1 MRKLLTILVCFF
13 LVITNIE
20 FKPVFAATVTGYN
33 YLNNGY
39 IQFTDSFGSDFQNL
53 PITNIG
59 NAVNDYGNLNNPYYF
74 NGTVWRPLTLSRKME
89 YAVSEGGTL
98 VSESD
103 PYNVTGGT
111 FEYPVTN
118 NLTLSNFTIDGTG
131 IIMKEQAT
139 TAGNV
144 TYTGTLISKGTLTI
158 NGKNLEFTNTYTLL
172 EGKSF
177 VRVKTTIKN
186 ISEVSATNVRY
197 WVGTGDDWISTE
209 DQNYKYRGNIIDGAF
224 VVSTETTT
232 QSKAIR
238 VDTNSHSDSIL
249 FYSTHPNANTSVS
262 GCCSF
267 SNAVNVNPINSVV
280 NTFNDGSYAMFVNL
294 GTIDPGSSK
303 DFDWYYAAGS
313 AATILDT
320 INDVALDSSG
330 ASNVTPTSATVAYT
344 SETTTT
350 GYYIVVPT
358 GSSVPTANQIIG
370 SEEYTSAT
378 VIKRG
383 SSIMTAGVE
392 TAFNI
397 DDLAPGTSYD
407 MYFVTR
413 NSENVTS
420 GISLTRFST
429 QANAIISLLSITTID
444 IPKNHRV
451 PDVESIETDEYT
463 ASVSWS
469 PADEYF
475 ENGVVYTATITITPK
490 LGYTLTGVPA
500 NAFTVTGATAT
511 NSINEGV
518 ISAVY
523 PAVPLDSVYFNSNGG
538 SSISSVEYDYDAL
551 ITEPL
556 EVSRQGYE
564 FAGWYEDDETFLN
577 PWDFSTEK
585 MPSSDLNLYAKWN
598 ALDQTLTFKANGGV
612 GDDTTQVAK
621 TDSSTAL
628 TSNTFTRAGYSFVG
642 WATSSSASTPDYTN
656 GQSITWF
663 NTNTTLYALWSANN
677 QTITFSAN
685 GGVGS
690 NTTQMAK
697 TDSSTALNLNTF
709 TKQGY
714 SFIGWA
720 ISSSASTPDYT
731 NGQTITWFSN
741 NAYFYAVW
749 AADDQT
755 ITFKA
760 NGGVGDDTTQVAKSD
775 SSTELELNT
784 FTKLGY
790 SFAGWATSSS
800 ASTPDY
806 TDGESITWFNTNKTL
821 YAVWTAEDQ
830 TITFKANGGVGDDTT
845 QVAKT
850 DSSTVLE
857 LNTFT
862 KLGYSFAGWATSSSA
877 STPDYTDGESIT
889 WFNTNT
895 TLYAVWTAEDQ
906 TITFKANG
914 GVGDDTTQVAKSDS
928 STELELNTFT
938 KLGYSFA
945 GWATSSSASTPDYT
959 DNQSIT
965 WFNTNTTLYA
975 VWVADDHTIT
985 FKANGGV
992 GDDTTQVAKS
1002 DSSTML
1008 DVNPFNKPGHTFVG
1022 WSLDPDA
1029 TDATYLNQEEIT
1041 WFKEDTTFYAIWS
1054 INYYTIN
1061 FIENG
1066 GSTVSNQSIMYNT
1079 SVTLPS
1085 NPTKYGYTFLGW
1097 VKNDET
1103 TYYNFSDLVVE
1114 DFNLSAKWR
1123 TNVYSIT
1130 YDLAGGTGDFPSSY
1144 TVADSI
1150 TLGVPV
1156 RLGYRF
1162 NGWLLNG
1169 NPVNG
1174 ITSGTTGELNF
1185 VATWV
1190 FMPKDPELSSITVS
1204 DITVDSALVS
1214 GRVIDFG
1221 NPRAVNFGFE
1231 LTNLDTNTTVDYPT
1245 DSKLSLSLSN
1255 LDSYTN
1261 YSVRAY
1267 VNVGSKVIY
1276 TESVE
1281 FKTQLVDTDE
1291 DGIPDT
1297 RDNDPED
1304 TDKTTTYDNVS
1315 YTNPSALTL
1324 TGELDTSKNTY
1335 SVKIN
1340 PSDLVDLNGD
1350 DTITIMMGSIEYT
1363 IPVALVDDLF
1373 SSNDDSYLE
1382 LVVNSDMSDSVNLNV
1397 LDSVNMSLVHAYDY
1411 RLFLMKSDGSST
1423 QVHSFTGKIKVSIK
1437 LDDSEDDQDPMSM
1450 EVYYFDESTNT
1461 LESMD
1466 AEYDESTNSLVF
1478 YTDHFSYYIL
1488 GVKQAD
1494 SNNYLWFGLGLV
1506 VLVGFIFLLFKKK
1519 KSNQE

>member
-1 MRKLLTILVCFF
+1 MRRLLTILVCFI

-20 FKPVFAATVTGYN
+20 FKPVNAATVTGYN

-39 IQFTDSFGSDFQNL
+39 IQFTDNLGSDWLNL
-53 PITNIG
+53 PNNLIG

-74 NGTVWRPLTLSRKME
+74 NGSVWRPLTLSRKME

-103 PYNVTGGT
+103 PYNVTGAGAIV
-111 FEYPVTN
+111 YPATSSLA
-118 NLTLSNFTIDGTG
+118 LTNFTVDGSG

-139 TAGNV
+139 TAGSV
-144 TYTGTLISKGTLTI
+144 TYTGTLISKGTLNI
-158 NGKNLEFTNTYTLL
+158 NGKNLEFTNSYTLL

-177 VRVKTTIKN
+177 VRVKTTVKN
-186 ISEVSATNVRY
+186 ISEVSASNVRY

-209 DQNYKYRGNIIDGAF
+209 DRNYKYRGNIIDGAF
-224 VVSTETTT
+224 VTSTDTST
-232 QSKAIR
+232 QSRAIR

-267 SNAVNVNPINSVV
+267 ENAVNVNPINSVV
-280 NTFNDGSYAMFVNL
+280 STFNDGSYAMFVNL

-330 ASNVTPTSATVAYT
+330 ASNVTVDSATIAYT

-350 GYYIVVPT
+350 GYYMVVQRGSTVPT
-358 GSSVPTANQIIG
+358 PAQIIG
-370 SEEYTSAT
+370 DEEYTSST
-378 VIKRG
+378 VYKR
-383 SSIMTAGVE
+383 SSSFMEAGVE
-392 TAFNI
+392 TTFEI
-397 DDLAPGTSYD
+397 TDLTPGTDYD
-407 MYFVTR
+407 VYFVTR
-413 NSENVTS
+413 NSENVVS
-420 GISLTRFST
+420 SISLTQFST
-429 QANAIISLLSITTID
+429 APLSIISLRSITTVD
-444 IPKNHRV
+444 VPKNHRV
-451 PDVESIETDEYT
+451 PDVEAIETDEYT
-463 ASVSWS
+463 ATVSWS
-469 PADEYF
+469 PSDEYF
-475 ENGVVYTATITITPK
+475 ENGVVYTATITVTPK
-490 LGYTLTGVPA
+490 FGYTLSGVPA
-500 NAFTVTGATAT
+500 NAFTVTGASAT
-511 NSINEGV
+511 NAINEGI

-523 PAVPLDSVYFNSNGG
+523 PAVPLDRVYFNSNGG
-538 SSISSVEYDYDAL
+538 STISSVEYDYDAL
-551 ITEPL
+551 ISEPL
-556 EVSRQGYE
+556 DVSRQGYE

-585 MPSSDLNLYAKWN
+585 MPSSDLNLYAKWS

-612 GDDTTQVAK
+612 GSDVTQVAK
-621 TDSSTAL
+621 TDSTTVL
-628 TSNTFTRAGYSFVG
+628 TSNTFTRAGYSFIG
-642 WATSSSASTPDYTN
+642 WASNSSANTPDYSN
-656 GQSITWF
+656 IQSITWF
-663 NTNTTLYALWSANN
+663 NTNTTLYAIWSANN

-690 NTTQMAK
+690 NTTQIAK

-714 SFIGWA
+714 SFSGWSQNA
-720 ISSSASTPDYT
+720 SASTPDYT

-749 AADDQT
+749 SADDQT

-784 FTKLGY
+784 FTKQGY
-790 SFAGWATSSS
+790 SFAGWARSSS

-806 TDGESITWFNTNKTL
+806 TNGQSITWVNTNTSL
-821 YAVWTAEDQ
+821 YAVWTADDQ
-830 TITFKANGGVGDDTT
+830 TLTFKANGGVGDDVT

-850 DSSTVLE
+850 DSTTILTS
-857 LNTFT
+857 NTFT
-862 KLGYSFAGWATSSSA
+862 RTGYSFVGWSTKSSENIA
-877 STPDYTDGESIT
+877 DYSDEESIT
-889 WFNTNT
+889 WFNTDT
-895 TLYAVWTAEDQ
+895 TFYAIWTADDQ
-906 TITFKANG
+906 TLTFKANG

-928 STELELNTFT
+928 STELELNVFT
-938 KLGYSFA
+938 KLGYTFA
-945 GWATSSSASTPDYT
+945 GWATSSSAITPDYT
-959 DNQSIT
+959 NGQTIT
-965 WFNTNTTLYA
+965 WFNANTTLYA
-975 VWVADDHTIT
+975 VWTAADQTLT

-992 GDDTTQVAKS
+992 GEDTTQVAKS

-1008 DVNPFNKPGHTFVG
+1008 DVNPFMKPGHTFVG
-1022 WSLDPDA
+1022 WSLNPDA
-1029 TDATYLNQEEIT
+1029 TDETYLNQEEIT
-1041 WFKEDTTFYAIWS
+1041 WFKEDTTLYAIWS

-1066 GSTVSNQSIMYNT
+1066 GSTVTNQNIMYNT
-1079 SVTLPS
+1079 PVTFPS
-1085 NPTKYGYTFLGW
+1085 NPSKYGYTFLGW
-1097 VKNDET
+1097 MKNDET
-1103 TYYNFSDLVVE
+1103 SYYDFSELVVE

-1130 YDLAGGTGDFPSSY
+1130 YDFAVGLGDFPSSY
-1144 TVADSI
+1144 TVSDSI

-1174 ITSGTTGELNF
+1174 ISSGSTGELNF

-1190 FMPKDPELSSITVS
+1190 FVPKDPELSSVTIS
-1204 DITVDSALVS
+1204 DISVDSALIS
-1214 GRVIDFG
+1214 ARVVDFG

-1231 LTNLDTNTTVDYPT
+1231 LTNLDTNTIVDFPT

-1267 VNVGSKVIY
+1267 VNVGTRVIY

-1297 RDNDPED
+1297 RDDDPED
-1304 TDKTTTYDNVS
+1304 TNKTTSFDNVS

-1324 TGELDTSKNTY
+1324 TGVLDSTKNTY

-1340 PSDLVDLNGD
+1340 IKDLIDLDGD
-1350 DTITIMMGSIEYT
+1350 DTITVMMGSIEYT

-1382 LVVNSDMSDSVNLNV
+1382 LVVNSDVSSSKDFSI
-1397 LDSVNMSLVHAYDY
+1397 LDSVDMDLVNAYDY
-1411 RLFLMKSDGSST
+1411 SLFLVKADGTST
-1423 QVHSFTGKIKVSIK
+1423 QIHSFSGRIKVSIN
-1437 LDDSEDDQDPMSM
+1437 LEDGQDPTNL
-1450 EVYYFDESTNT
+1450 EVYYFDEESNS

-1466 AEYDESTNSLVF
+1466 AEFDDSSNSLVF
-1478 YTDHFSYYIL
+1478 YTDHFSYYVL
-1488 GVKQAD
+1488 GVKKAD
-1494 SNNYLWFGLGLV
+1494 SVSPLWFGLGFIV
-1506 VLVGFIFLLFKKK
+1506 VLGFGLLLFKRK
-1519 KSNQE
+1519 KSNQV

>member
-1 MRKLLTILVCFF
+1 MRRLLTILVCFF
-13 LVITNIE
+13 LVFTTVE

-39 IQFTDSFGSDFQNL
+39 IQFTDNLGADWRNL
-53 PITNIG
+53 PSTLIG
-59 NAVNDYGNLNNPYYF
+59 NAINDYGNLNNPYYF
-74 NGTVWRPLTLSRKME
+74 NGSVWRPLTLNRKME

-103 PYNVTGGT
+103 PYNVSGGT
-111 FEYPVTN
+111 IAYPAS
-118 NLTLSNFTIDGTG
+118 NLQALSNFTIDGSG

-144 TYTGTLISKGTLTI
+144 TYTGTMISKGEFTI
-158 NGKNLEFTNTYTLL
+158 NGKVLEFTNTYTLL

-177 VRVKTTIKN
+177 VRVKTKITN
-186 ISEVSATNVRY
+186 VSELEATNVRY
-197 WVGTGDDWISTE
+197 WVGTGDDWIST
-209 DQNYKYRGNIIDGAF
+209 DDTNYKSRGNIIDGAF
-224 VVSTETTT
+224 VTSANSSV

-238 VDTNSHSDSIL
+238 VDTQSRSDSIL
-249 FYSTHPNANTSVS
+249 FYSTHPNANTAIA
-262 GCCSF
+262 GWGPF
-267 SNAVNVNPINSVV
+267 SNVVNVNPINSTV
-280 NTFNDGSYAMFVNL
+280 NTLNDGSYAMFVNL
-294 GTIDPGSSK
+294 GTIASGASQE
-303 DFDWYYAAGS
+303 FDWYYAAGS

-370 SEEYTSAT
+370 TEEYTAAT
-378 VIKRG
+378 VVKRG
-383 SSIMTAGVE
+383 NSVMEAGVE

-407 MYFVTR
+407 LYFVTR
-413 NSENVTS
+413 NTENVTS

-429 QANAIISLLSITTID
+429 QANAVISLFSITTID
-444 IPKNHRV
+444 VPKNHRV

-469 PADEYF
+469 PSDEYF

-523 PAVPLDSVYFNSNGG
+523 PAVPLDSVSFDSNGG

-551 ITEPL
+551 ISEPL

-564 FAGWYEDDETFLN
+564 FAGWYEDDESFLN
-577 PWDFSTEK
+577 PWDFSTDK
-585 MPSSDLNLYAKWN
+585 MPSSNLTLYAKWI

-612 GDDTTQVAK
+612 GSDVTQVAK
-621 TDSSTAL
+621 TDSTTVL
-628 TSNTFTRAGYSFVG
+628 TSNTFTRAGYSFIG
-642 WATSSSASTPDYTN
+642 WASNSSASTPDYSN
-656 GQSITWF
+656 IQSITWF
-663 NTNTTLYALWSANN
+663 NTNTTLYAIWSANN

-690 NTTQMAK
+690 NTTQIAK

-714 SFIGWA
+714 SFSGWSQNA
-720 ISSSASTPDYT
+720 SASTPDYT

-749 AADDQT
+749 TADDQT

-760 NGGVGDDTTQVAKSD
+760 NGGVGDDTTQIAKSDSSTELELNTFTKQGYSFAGWARSSSASTPDYTNGQSITWVNTNTSLYAVWTADDQTVTFKANGGVGDDTTQIAKSDSSTELELNTFTKLGYSFAGWATSSSASTPEYTNSQSITWFNTNTTLYAVWTADDQTLTFKANGGVGDDTTQIAKSD

-806 TDGESITWFNTNKTL
+806 TNGQTITWFNTNTTL
-821 YAVWTAEDQ
+821 YAIWTADDQ

-845 QVAKT
+845 Q
-850 DSSTVLE
+850 
-857 LNTFT
+857 
-862 KLGYSFAGWATSSSA
+862 
-877 STPDYTDGESIT
+877 I
-889 WFNTNT
+889 
-895 TLYAVWTAEDQ
+895 
-906 TITFKANG
+906 
-914 GVGDDTTQVAKSDS
+914 
-928 STELELNTFT
+928 
-938 KLGYSFA
+938 
-945 GWATSSSASTPDYT
+945 
-959 DNQSIT
+959 
-965 WFNTNTTLYA
+965 
-975 VWVADDHTIT
+975 
-985 FKANGGV
+985 
-992 GDDTTQVAKS
+992 AKS

-1008 DVNPFNKPGHTFVG
+1008 DVNPFTRTGHTFVG

-1041 WFKEDTTFYAIWS
+1041 WFKENMTFYAVWS

-1079 SVTLPS
+1079 PVTLPS
-1085 NPTKYGYTFLGW
+1085 IPTKYGYTFLGW
-1097 VKNDET
+1097 VKNDDT
-1103 TYYNFSDLVVE
+1103 SYYDFSELVAE

-1144 TVADSI
+1144 TVSDSI

-1169 NPVNG
+1169 IPVNG

-1190 FMPKDPELSSITVS
+1190 FVPRNPELSSVTVS
-1204 DITVDSALVS
+1204 DIDVDSALVS
-1214 GRVIDFG
+1214 ARVVDFG

-1231 LTNLDTNTTVDYPT
+1231 LTNLDTNIIVDYPT

-1255 LDSYTN
+1255 LESYTN

-1297 RDNDPED
+1297 RDTDP
-1304 TDKTTTYDNVS
+1304 DKSSETTTYDNVS
-1315 YTNPSALTL
+1315 YTNPSVLTL
-1324 TGELDTSKNTY
+1324 TGELDESKSSY
-1335 SVKIN
+1335 SIKID
-1340 PSDLVDLNGD
+1340 PSDLIDLNGD

-1373 SSNDDSYLE
+1373 STNEDSYLE
-1382 LVVNSDMSDSVNLNV
+1382 LVVYSDLSDSLNLNV
-1397 LDSVNMSLVHAYDY
+1397 LDSVDMSLVHAYDY
-1411 RLFLMKSDGSST
+1411 RLFLVHSDGSST
-1423 QVHSFTGKIKVSIK
+1423 QIHSFTGKIKVSIK
-1437 LDDSEDDQDPMSM
+1437 LDVEDNQDPTSM
-1450 EVYYFDESTNT
+1450 EVYYFDETTNT

-1478 YTDHFSYYIL
+1478 FTDHFSYYIL
-1488 GVKQAD
+1488 GVKQAE

>member
-1 MRKLLTILVCFF
+1 MRRLLTILVCFF
-13 LVITNIE
+13 LVFTTVE
-20 FKPVFAATVTGYN
+20 FKPVNAATVTGYN

-39 IQFTDSFGSDFQNL
+39 IQFTSNLGSDWRNL
-53 PITNIG
+53 TSSLVG
-59 NAVNDYGNLNNPYYF
+59 NAINDFGNLNNPYYF
-74 NGTVWRPLTLSRKME
+74 DGSVWRPLTLNRKME

-111 FEYPVTN
+111 FVYPATN
-118 NLTLSNFTIDGTG
+118 SLALSNFSIDGSS
-131 IIMKEQAT
+131 IIMKEQTT

-144 TYTGTLISKGTLTI
+144 TYTGTMISKGEITI
-158 NGKNLEFTNTYTLL
+158 NGKVLEFTNTYTLL

-186 ISEVSATNVRY
+186 KSDVSASNVRY
-197 WVGTGDDWISTE
+197 WVGTGDDWISDQ

-238 VDTNSHSDSIL
+238 VDTNTHSDSIL

-262 GCCSF
+262 GCCNF
-267 SNAVNVNPINSVV
+267 SNAVNVNPIDSVV
-280 NTFNDGSYAMFVNL
+280 STFNDGAYAMFVNL

-370 SEEYTSAT
+370 TEEYTAAT

-383 SSIMTAGVE
+383 NSVMTAGVE

-407 MYFVTR
+407 LYFVTR

-429 QANAIISLLSITTID
+429 QANAIISLFSITTID
-444 IPKNHRV
+444 VPKNHRM
-451 PDVESIETDEYT
+451 PDVETIENDEYT
-463 ASVSWS
+463 ATVSWS
-469 PADEYF
+469 PVEEYF
-475 ENGVVYTATITITPK
+475 ENGVVYTATITVSPK

-518 ISAVY
+518 ITAVY
-523 PAVPLDSVYFNSNGG
+523 PAVPLDSVSFDSNGG
-538 SSISSVEYDYDAL
+538 SSISSVQYDYDAF
-551 ITEPL
+551 ISEPL

-585 MPSSDLNLYAKWN
+585 MPSSDLTLYAKWT

-612 GDDTTQVAK
+612 GSDVTQVAK
-621 TDSSTAL
+621 TDSTTTL

-642 WATSSSASTPDYTN
+642 WARNSSASTADYTN
-656 GQSITWF
+656 NQSITWF
-663 NTNTTLYALWSANN
+663 NTNTTLYAIWSANN

-690 NTTQMAK
+690 NTNQIAK

-714 SFIGWA
+714 SFSGW
-720 ISSSASTPDYT
+720 SQNSFASEADYT
-731 NGQTITWFSN
+731 DGQTITWFSN

-749 AADDQT
+749 IANDQTITFKANGGVGDDTTQIAKSDSSTELELNTFTKQGYSFAGWATSASASTADYTDGQSITWFNTNTNLYAVWTADDQTITFKANGGVGDDTTQIAKSDSSTELELNTFTKQGYSFAGWATNASASEVDYTNGQSITWFNTNANLYAVWTADNQT

-784 FTKLGY
+784 FTKQGY
-790 SFAGWATSSS
+790 SFAGWSTSAS

-806 TDGESITWFNTNKTL
+806 TDG
-821 YAVWTAEDQ
+821 Q
-830 TITFKANGGVGDDTT
+830 
-845 QVAKT
+845 
-850 DSSTVLE
+850 
-857 LNTFT
+857 
-862 KLGYSFAGWATSSSA
+862 
-877 STPDYTDGESIT
+877 SIT

-895 TLYAVWTAEDQ
+895 NLYAVWTADDQ

-928 STELELNTFT
+928 STMLNRNAFT
-938 KLGYSFA
+938 R
-945 GWATSSSASTPDYT
+945 
-959 DNQSIT
+959 
-965 WFNTNTTLYA
+965 
-975 VWVADDHTIT
+975 
-985 FKANGGV
+985 
-992 GDDTTQVAKS
+992 
-1002 DSSTML
+1002 
-1008 DVNPFNKPGHTFVG
+1008 PGHTFVG

-1041 WFKEDTTFYAIWS
+1041 WFKEDTTFYAVWS

-1114 DFNLSAKWR
+1114 DFNLTAKWR

-1144 TVADSI
+1144 TVADGI

-1174 ITSGTTGELNF
+1174 IASGTTGELNF

-1190 FMPKDPELSSITVS
+1190 FVPRNPELSSVTVS
-1204 DITVDSALVS
+1204 DIDVDSALVS
-1214 GRVIDFG
+1214 VRVVDFG

-1231 LTNLDTNTTVDYPT
+1231 LTNLDTNTIVDYPT

-1267 VNVGSKVIY
+1267 VNIGSKVIY

-1304 TDKTTTYDNVS
+1304 TGKTTSYDKVS
-1315 YTNPSALTL
+1315 YDTPSALVIE
-1324 TGELDTSKNTY
+1324 GVLDESKNTY
-1335 SVKIN
+1335 SIKID
-1340 PSDLVDLNGD
+1340 PADLVDLDGD
-1350 DTITIMMGSIEYT
+1350 DTITIKMGAIEYT

-1373 SSNDDSYLE
+1373 IEDEDSYLE
-1382 LVVNSDMSDSVNLNV
+1382 LVVNSELSDSVDIKV
-1397 LDSVNMSLVHAYDY
+1397 LDSVNMDLVNAYDY
-1411 RLFLMKSDGSST
+1411 RLFLVNSDGTST
-1423 QVHSFTGKIKVSIK
+1423 QIHSFTGKIKVSIK
-1437 LDDSEDDQDPMSM
+1437 LDDLEDDQDPMNM
-1450 EVYYFDESTNT
+1450 QVYYFDESTNT

-1494 SNNYLWFGLGLV
+1494 SNNYLWFGLGFIV
-1506 VLVGFIFLLFKKK
+1506 VLGFILLLFRRK
-1519 KSNQE
+1519 KSEQE